1 MPDYGPLYSTA
12 GNQWGVDPLLLQS
25 MAREESAEDPNAVG
39 PVIQSGPAAGQ
50 HALGFM
56 QFLPSTAKQYSVD
69 TSNPS
74 SSVFGAA
81 NYMADLLYKQN
92 LPLRQSLATY
102 GGTAGNPNSKYVNE
116 VMGRYKALKSAW
128 SAPSAAAPTTDT
140 DPASPTYGQSTGKN
154 FTVPGD
160 LTTAK
165 GNPGQP
171 APSVPTTDNQ
181 PGVAIAAP
189 STFAPPS
196 GGGPKGQRTAAPA
209 PQAPPSRITDIPVTH
224 NEDGTPITTPA
235 APGQPAPKSAIA
247 DIPVTHNEDGTPI
260 GTPYQVDTGEYLT
273 APTSPGAKAVGAQP
287 TGTPIAEGQVPGP
300 DFQAAINLASD
311 PAQKAR
317 IAGHWLFP
325 AMPPD
330 QAADRII
337 IGPGGRMAAVPD
349 SGQPYF
355 IEPQPVFNPQTGVTR
370 AATDQGPN
378 LRQLAWSGSQAVSDN
393 ANQPPGAWTKDL
405 GWFNSPYSRATP
417 LGPGATPSNIPLA
430 AGGAIPSTVQNYLT
444 WAPAAAGPVLGP
456 SLVGGMSAV
465 TTAARNA
472 LANYFDPDKSRLPPV
487 YTPEDTKQ
495 AMINAAAAAG
505 FGIGGK
511 LLAPEIA
518 TVVPRGGAANPL
530 ATVPTS
536 PTATQRVFGGGIGPE
551 ADYLGGSTQFPAAG
565 PSSGVAGL
573 YKGRQPMQVGPSLP
587 IEARPLAPGTVAE
600 PGATP
605 ATPAPAVVLD
615 PMEGTADKTGPYAAT
630 THAEIAAQPTTIK
643 PPSLPIM
650 TKQGVEDRADEII
663 REAASVGNKEQDTR
677 DLITHGDLGQTTGNP
692 GINGLIRYLSTSTP
706 YGQAVFGAFRDAQ
719 LALRRT
725 FTRNLVGTSDDLQAL
740 EAARDANTAQ
750 TKAAA
755 FGPGQTSPVNPQ
767 AQIDQIN
774 AILRSPEGVRSAIG
788 DPLRQIRDMFYVK
801 DPMTGKLP
809 VDANGNPV
817 RTLITDPETLYN
829 VRRDIND
836 SMRGPMANSNLPDA
850 REASHV
856 LGEVLHGLDDTI
868 ASGAPNYPEY
878 MKQYAAQSKEI
889 NAMKFLQGRN
899 LTDANGDTTLAK
911 VDSAIKKA
919 ESDRNLEARQ
929 RPADALTDDQ
939 MNQLYTLRDD
949 LRRQANTTKGK
960 AFGSDT
966 QQNFSTSA
974 FYNTF
979 AGPMATRLKMLAAGG
994 IAAHTGGLGNA
1005 IWGLAEPVVENVLT
1019 GPARKTAQQV
1029 DEAVIRRLLNTD
1041 GSGSRALAGQP
1052 APGREP

>member
-12 GNQWGVDPLLLQS
+12 GNQWGIDPLLLQS

-102 GGTAGNPNSKYVNE
+102 GGTSGNPNSDYVTK
-116 VMGRYKALKSAW
+116 VMNRYKALKAAW
-128 SAPSAAAPTTDT
+128 SAQPDAPPTTDT
-140 DPASPTYGQSTGKN
+140 DPASPTVGEPTYKN
-154 FTVPGD
+154 VRIPGD

-181 PGVAIAAP
+181 PGVSMAAP
-189 STFAPPS
+189 SLVPPEQ
-196 GGGPKGQRTAAPA
+196 GGPKGQRTAAPA
-209 PQAPPSRITDIPVTH
+209 AAAPSHISDIPVTH
-224 NEDGTPITTPA
+224 NEDGTPVTPPA
-235 APGQPAPKSAIA
+235 TPGQPAPKSAIA
-247 DIPVTHNEDGTPI
+247 DIPVTHNEDGSPI

-273 APTSPGAKAVGAQP
+273 APTSPGAKAVGLGALP
-287 TGTPIAEGQVPGP
+287 KGTTFAEDKVPGP
-300 DFQAAINLASD
+300 DFQAAIALASD

-325 AMPPD
+325 DMPAG

-355 IEPQPVFNPQTGVTR
+355 IEPAPVFNPQTGVTR

-393 ANQPPGAWTKDL
+393 ANQPPGPWTKDL
-405 GWFNSPYSRATP
+405 GWFSSPYSRATP

-430 AGGAIPSTVQNYLT
+430 MGGAIPNTVQNALT
-444 WAPAAAGPVLGP
+444 WVPAGAGPILGP
-456 SLVGGMSAV
+456 TLVGAASAG

-472 LANYFDPDKSRLPPV
+472 LANYFDPDKSRMPPV
-487 YTPEDTKQ
+487 YTPEDTKK
-495 AMINAAAAAG
+495 AMINTALAAG
-505 FGIGGK
+505 FGIGGR

-518 TVVPRGGAANPL
+518 ATVPSGGEANPL
-530 ATVPTS
+530 ATIPTS
-536 PTATQRVFGGGIGPE
+536 RTGTQWPFGGGIGPE

-565 PSSGVAGL
+565 PSRGVAGL
-573 YKGRQPMQVGPSLP
+573 YEGRQPMPIGPNLP
-587 IEARPLAPGTVAE
+587 LEARPLAPGTVAE
-600 PGATP
+600 PGAP
-605 ATPAPAVVLD
+605 ALPPPAVVLD

-630 THAEIAAQPTTIK
+630 THAEIAAQPTRIT
-643 PPSLPIM
+643 PPSTPIF
-650 TKQGVEDRADEII
+650 TKQGIEDRADQII
-663 REAASVGNKEQDTR
+663 REAASVGNKTPDTR
-677 DLITHGDLGQTTGNP
+677 DLITHADLGQTTGNP

-706 YGQAVFGAFRDAQ
+706 YGEAVFGAFRAAQ

-725 FTRNLVGTSDDLQAL
+725 FTKNLVGTPDDLVERQ
-740 EAARDANTAQ
+740 AARAANTQ
-750 TKAAA
+750 QNYDAA
-755 FGPGQTSPVNPQ
+755 FGPGQTSSVSPQPVLDKIEQ
-767 AQIDQIN
+767 
-774 AILRSPEGVRSAIG
+774 ILRSPEGVRSVVG
-788 DPLRQIRDMFYVK
+788 DPLRQIRDMFYEK
-801 DPMTGKLP
+801 DPLTGKLP
-809 VDANGNPV
+809 LDANGNPI
-817 RTLITDPETLYN
+817 RTLMTDPERLYK
-829 VRRDIND
+829 VRQDIND
-836 SMRGPMANSNLPDA
+836 SMRNPMANSTLPDA
-850 REASHV
+850 RGASHV
-856 LGEVLHGLDDTI
+856 LGEVLHSLDDTI

-899 LTDANGDTTLAK
+899 LTDSNGDTTVAK
-911 VDSAIKKA
+911 VDSAIKAA
-919 ESDRNLEARQ
+919 ERDRNLDPRQ
-929 RPADALTDDQ
+929 RPADALSDDQ

-949 LRRQANTTKGK
+949 LRRQANTIKGK

-979 AGPMATRLKMLAAGG
+979 AGPMATRLKMLAAGA
-994 IAAHTGGLGNA
+994 IAAKTGGVGHALY
-1005 IWGLAEPVVENVLT
+1005 GLAEPVIENVLT
-1019 GPARKTAQQV
+1019 GPARKTAQQI

-1041 GSGSRALAGQP
+1041 GSGTRALTGQP
-1052 APGREP
+1052 ALGREP